1 MQSVDMK
8 LSDIKPYDRNPRYN
22 DEAVSAIAKS
32 ISEFGFLNPI
42 VVDKDNVIICGHT
55 RYKAAQQL
63 GLVTVPV
70 VVADWLSEDQV
81 KAYRIAD
88 NKTSELATWNYEQ
101 LIAEIRD
108 LEDASYDLSNL
119 GFADDVL
126 NDILARDEDDFL
138 VMGETAPDAVPEMP
152 EDVDPLSR
160 RGEMY
165 ELGDHRLFCGSPL
178 DLKHSSVMF
187 EGGDAAL
194 YLARI
199 RQWSEEVGETLDIAA
214 RHLFGS
220 FYVMTANDDDMMN
233 TRLMCDSCGLTFH
246 ESLLWLKSS
255 FVQSQYQYQI
265 QHEQVI
271 YGWKEGNGHKWYSDR
286 KQTNLLE
293 YNNAPSGGVPVAMMI
308 YLIRNSSASGEIVL
322 NTFSETGSAVIA
334 CEQTRRKCRCF
345 VETPQAADLVRR
357 RWAEFVSGEG
367 CDWSKITPILGKKT
381 KGQS

>member
-22 DEAVSAIAKS
+22 DAAVDAIAKS
-32 ISEFGFLNPI
+32 ITEFGFLNPI

-55 RYKAAQQL
+55 RFKAAQQL
-63 GLVTVPV
+63 GLLSVPV

-101 LIAEIRD
+101 LISEIRD
-108 LEDASYDLSNL
+108 LENASYDLSNL
-119 GFADDVL
+119 GFSEDVL
-126 NDILARDEDDFL
+126 SDILSHDEDDFL
-138 VMGETAPDAVPEMP
+138 VMGETAPDALPVMP
-152 EDVDPLSR
+152 DGEPVSK

-178 DLKHSSVMF
+178 DLKHACVMF
-187 EGGDAAL
+187 DGGDAAL
-194 YLARI
+194 YLARVKN
-199 RQWSEEVGETLDIAA
+199 WSEDIGETLDIAA
-214 RHLFGS
+214 QHLFGS
-220 FYVMTANDDDMMN
+220 FYVMTNDENMMN
-233 TRLMCDSCGLTFH
+233 VRMMCDSCGLTFH
-246 ESLLWLKSS
+246 ESLLWLKSNFTMS
-255 FVQSQYQYQI
+255 NYQYQI
-265 QHEQVI
+265 QHEGVI

-286 KQTNLLE
+286 KQSNLLE
-293 YNNAPSGGVPVAMMI
+293 YNNAPSGDVPVAMLI

-322 NTFSETGSAVIA
+322 NTFSETGSTVIA

-345 VETPQAADLVRR
+345 VERPETADLIRR

-367 CDWSKITPILGKKT
+367 CDWTKITPVLGKKT
-381 KGQS
+381 KG